1 MNRTQL
7 AETYRRR
14 TRIAALAATLTI
26 GTVPVLA
33 QTTPTKGQ
41 TKTPRTRAA
50 QTPPATQTTPATPK
64 TGGTVTRVVPMP
76 KGDGKNPTVTPTAT
90 TPTPPPPLTTASPG
104 TTFTFDYRGADIMNV
119 LRFYAQ
125 MSGLNV
131 TVDPGLNGQV
141 TIINPKPVSL
151 DEAFKILQSVLVVRG
166 FTAVKDGTV
175 LSVVPLDRGVRSTPL
190 VSNGLDENGNP
201 KTNSQNQIMTQV
213 IPLENVDAEAL
224 AKELDPLKSV
234 GASLIGSPGTNALII
249 TDTASNVE
257 RFIKMV
263 DALDKT
269 SNNTELKVYPLKRA
283 EASAITDII
292 NNLYKQITTRGRGAG
307 APPGSPPPQ
316 PGQPQQGGGRPAVVA
331 VADVRTNSVIVV
343 ASPDNQEQVART
355 IIARLDDDD
364 SNTLDTKIRKVI
376 YADAQQVANLVNT
389 VLSNQR
395 ASGAGGGQNASFG
408 QRNFGG
414 FNPFGGG
421 NDQQQSVSSTD
432 PFGKVA
438 ADPRTNT
445 LLISATPERMRKIS
459 ELIDQLDVEVP
470 IESTTFVIPLM
481 NAQAQD
487 VSAALKQAFS
497 TDNQR
502 SGDTYNFGGGG
513 NNNGGNGNRR
523 QRINRRFNAGGDSN
537 SGRAVPPGPPNAP
550 GDALQGNGYDG
561 PDSGSAIPQG
571 VSGTMTADGFVPN
584 ETGKQ
589 GTTPE
594 RTRQYYGRYGYGYG
608 GGGRSIGQSGGP
620 QYGRGREGAYSNLL
634 QLQNNVFVT
643 PSPGGD
649 SIVVTTT
656 PDNIKTLQELV
667 KQLDVVQRQVLIEVI
682 VAEVTLDQNQ
692 KLGSSLSGVFK
703 NIFNRTNNAQ
713 ARLNLTP
720 GNSGNIFDANA
731 LGGQFNVTGIDYTAL
746 LQAISTDN
754 KVKVLSTPSIFT
766 SNNQE
771 AVIEIVTSIPYI
783 TGQNAGAFGGNT
795 VSNTVD
801 FLKVGFN
808 LNVLPV
814 ITRQGLVTIDVAQE
828 ASDLLRFETLGT
840 GNAAIRV
847 PSTNVRF
854 ANTLV
859 TVQDGETVAIG
870 GLIRD
875 SQGTNITKV
884 PILSEIPLLGQFFR
898 AREKTRSRTELVIFM
913 TPRIVTSAAESRAM
927 TQRIGS
933 HIVKEIPDL
942 KTQETNLNPKNGDR
956 PIMKPH

>member
-1 MNRTQL
+1 MDCSRTHARHYKRRTQVAL
-7 AETYRRR
+7 FS
-14 TRIAALAATLTI
+14 AALSVGGFSPL
-26 GTVPVLA
+26 
-33 QTTPTKGQ
+33 
-41 TKTPRTRAA
+41 AA
-50 QTPPATQTTPATPK
+50 QTPPSKPAAEKKQTLPK
-64 TGGTVTRVVPMP
+64 SGVAKIKPQTGGTVTRVIPMP
-76 KGDGKNPTVTPTAT
+76 KGESKAAGNPVVTPTNPA
-90 TPTPPPPLTTASPG
+90 PAPAPPPLSSAAPG
-104 TTFTFDYRGADIMNV
+104 TTFTFDYRGSDIMNV

-151 DEAFKILQSVLVVRG
+151 DDAFKILQSVLVVRG
-166 FTAVKDGTV
+166 FTAIRDGSV

-190 VSNGLDENGNP
+190 VSNGLDEQGNP
-201 KTNSQNQIMTQV
+201 STNPQNQVMTQV

-224 AKELDPLKSV
+224 AKELDPLKST

-249 TDTASNVE
+249 TDTASNVQ

-307 APPGSPPPQ
+307 QQPGQPPPQ
-316 PGQPQQGGGRPAVVA
+316 PGQPQATSGRPAVVA

-364 SNTLDTKIRKVI
+364 SNTLDTKIRKI
-376 YADAQQVANLVNT
+376 KYADAQQVANLVNT
-389 VLSNQR
+389 VLTNQR
-395 ASGAGGGQNASFG
+395 AAGAGGGQNASFG
-408 QRNFGG
+408 QRQFGG

-421 NDQQQSVSSTD
+421 QDQAQSVSSSD

-445 LLISATPERMRKIS
+445 LLISATAERMRKID

-470 IESTTFVIPLM
+470 VESTTFVIPLV

-487 VSAALKQAFS
+487 VAAALQQAFS
-497 TDNQR
+497 TNNQN
-502 SGDTYNFGGGG
+502 GYTVNYNFGGG
-513 NNNGGNGNRR
+513 NNGGNNNRR
-523 QRINRRFNAGGDSN
+523 QRVNRRFGSDSSN
-537 SGRAVPPGPPNAP
+537 NNNNRSAPPGPPNAP
-550 GDALQGNGYDG
+550 GDVLPGQGGYNG
-561 PDSGSAIPQG
+561 PDGGSAIPQG
-571 VSGTMTADGFVPN
+571 VSGVMTADGFVPSD
-584 ETGKQ
+584 TGK
-589 GTTPE
+589 TPQASE
-594 RTRQYYGRYGYGYG
+594 RTRQYYDYYGGYG
-608 GGGRSIGQSGGP
+608 GRRRSLGQSGGP
-620 QYGRGREGAYSNLL
+620 QYGRGSSGAYSNLL

-649 SIVVTTT
+649 SIIVTTT
-656 PDNIKTLQELV
+656 PDNIKTLQELI

-692 KLGSSLSGVFK
+692 KLGSSLSGIFK
-703 NIFNRTNNAQ
+703 NVFNKTNTGQ

-720 GNSGNIFDANA
+720 GTGNVFDVNA
-731 LGGQFNVTGIDYTAL
+731 AGGQFTVSGIDYSAL
-746 LQAISTDN
+746 VQAITTDN
-754 KVKVLSTPSIFT
+754 KVKVLSTPSVFT

-771 AVIEIVTSIPYI
+771 ATIQIVTSIPYI
-783 TGQNAGAFGGNT
+783 GGQDQGSFNT
-795 VSNTVD
+795 FVSNNIK
-801 FLKVGFN
+801 FLEIGFN

-840 GNAAIRV
+840 GNAALRV

-875 SQGTNITKV
+875 SQATNITKV
-884 PILSEIPLLGQFFR
+884 PVLSEIPLIGQFFR
-898 AREKTRSRTELVIFM
+898 GREKTRSRTELVIFM
-913 TPRIVTSAAESRAM
+913 TPRIVSSAMEARAM
-927 TQRIGS
+927 TQRVGS
-933 HIVKEIPDL
+933 NIVKEIPDL
-942 KTQETNLNPKNGDR
+942 KKQETNLNPKNGDR
-956 PIMKPH
+956 PIMRPRP

>member
-1 MNRTQL
+1 M
-7 AETYRRR
+7 
-14 TRIAALAATLTI
+14 
-26 GTVPVLA
+26 
-33 QTTPTKGQ
+33 
-41 TKTPRTRAA
+41 
-50 QTPPATQTTPATPK
+50 
-64 TGGTVTRVVPMP
+64 
-76 KGDGKNPTVTPTAT
+76 
-90 TPTPPPPLTTASPG
+90 
-104 TTFTFDYRGADIMNV
+104 
-119 LRFYAQ
+119 
-125 MSGLNV
+125 
-131 TVDPGLNGQV
+131 
-141 TIINPKPVSL
+141 
-151 DEAFKILQSVLVVRG
+151 
-166 FTAVKDGTV
+166 
-175 LSVVPLDRGVRSTPL
+175 
-190 VSNGLDENGNP
+190 
-201 KTNSQNQIMTQV
+201 
-213 IPLENVDAEAL
+213 
-224 AKELDPLKSV
+224 
-234 GASLIGSPGTNALII
+234 
-249 TDTASNVE
+249 
-257 RFIKMV
+257 
-263 DALDKT
+263 
-269 SNNTELKVYPLKRA
+269 
-283 EASAITDII
+283 
-292 NNLYKQITTRGRGAG
+292 
-307 APPGSPPPQ
+307 
-316 PGQPQQGGGRPAVVA
+316 
-331 VADVRTNSVIVV
+331 
-343 ASPDNQEQVART
+343 
-355 IIARLDDDD
+355 
-364 SNTLDTKIRKVI
+364 
-376 YADAQQVANLVNT
+376 
-389 VLSNQR
+389 
-395 ASGAGGGQNASFG
+395 
-408 QRNFGG
+408 
-414 FNPFGGG
+414 
-421 NDQQQSVSSTD
+421 
-432 PFGKVA
+432 
-438 ADPRTNT
+438 
-445 LLISATPERMRKIS
+445 
-459 ELIDQLDVEVP
+459 
-470 IESTTFVIPLM
+470 
-481 NAQAQD
+481 
-487 VSAALKQAFS
+487 
-497 TDNQR
+497 
-502 SGDTYNFGGGG
+502 
-513 NNNGGNGNRR
+513 
-523 QRINRRFNAGGDSN
+523 
-537 SGRAVPPGPPNAP
+537 
-550 GDALQGNGYDG
+550 
-561 PDSGSAIPQG
+561 
-571 VSGTMTADGFVPN
+571 
-584 ETGKQ
+584 
-589 GTTPE
+589 
-594 RTRQYYGRYGYGYG
+594 
-608 GGGRSIGQSGGP
+608 
-620 QYGRGREGAYSNLL
+620 
-634 QLQNNVFVT
+634 FVT

-783 TGQNAGAFGGNT
+783 SGQNAGAFGGNT
-795 VSNTVD
+795 VSNTVE

-913 TPRIVTSAAESRAM
+913 TPRIVTSAAEARAM